1 MADILVSM
9 ILFGREEYP
18 HRKFCNSTFHIFTVN
33 TIWNPFLL
41 NNRGFKDQQL
51 YNTLTWEHF
60 FLLSL
65 SNQNLFK
72 RNHIKKFH
80 ENTFQLFYYTI
91 ECYLENVMWNVA
103 VNKKNFL
110 HSCRSNVAQYS
121 IFNFAISCFTFIEHQ
136 SWCSN
141 FLKLFRFQC
150 SKCRIKRRETCRKYF
165 FLTYICRGT
174 LK

>member
-51 YNTLTWEHF
+51 YNTWTWEHF

-103 VNKKNFL
+103 VNKKKTFYILVDLML
-110 HSCRSNVAQYS
+110 HSIAYLILQNLALHLL
-121 IFNFAISCFTFIEHQ
+121 NTKADALTF
-136 SWCSN
+136 
-141 FLKLFRFQC
+141 
-150 SKCRIKRRETCRKYF
+150 
-165 FLTYICRGT
+165 
-174 LK
+174 